1 MAHSPAVKLSLPQ
14 RLLRWSVNIVWLSVL
29 TVLILVALYV
39 GLGRQVMGNLHHFKG
54 DIEQQVSSI
63 VGQPVSIE
71 RIRGEWQGLD
81 PILRV
86 QGVALQGVDSER
98 TVASLG
104 ELRLRLDSWASLRRF
119 RIVLSEFVLR
129 NGDASLVQQPD
140 GRIGVEGVWL
150 PPEHDA
156 ELYALPEV
164 AAAASE
170 SFEARI
176 GRWIG
181 ELGDVLSD
189 PAVSVEELALH
200 VKPAG
205 AEASHF
211 VIPHMDVRFESGIFR
226 ASGRL
231 SRASNNV
238 RTGLFALR
246 GRHFFSGGF
255 SGNLYLELDS
265 GRFFDALLRHYSWRN
280 MTIAGIDAE
289 AKGWFRFSDGRLSR
303 ANGRIDLPF
312 LDIAVS
318 DESIEP
324 LRNLTIRG
332 GWERDGKGWRAQL
345 ASNGYSWKGYEMGST
360 ALRLE
365 NLGEGLEL
373 QASSMELAPL
383 SELAT
388 ASGMLP
394 PDLRD
399 NLVAHQPQGM
409 IRNLWLN
416 LPRGEPWSVRGELE
430 VVGVDAAGGVPRV
443 RDLGGFFEAGPDSG
457 RVVIEPGTVE
467 LGFPDLF
474 TGPWTF
480 TRMSGELRWQ
490 RRRDGWWIG
499 SHNLAGR
506 YRGAVA
512 ESAFGL
518 RLQENHDNTLSVR
531 VGISDARTGMLE
543 ALVPKQIVSDQLYQ
557 FLTREVGEGRIPHG
571 WYYGHGTVG
580 EDAGYTGFTSSLQY
594 HFENTDLTYHPDWP
608 RLRNATGQA
617 SVQGADSTVTLSQG
631 EVGGIDLEPSRVRI
645 TPASSGV
652 RVDVETGV
660 RRQHAFLTEEWRRN
674 SPLPEMLGD
683 WIREATIHGP
693 VAADVSMSLWPQ
705 MERAP
710 EFDVRVDLN
719 EAGFDFRSADLQ
731 WRNLTGSVR
740 YGSDSGV
747 EPTTLDGRFLGAP
760 VTIQV
765 EKNEDAAL
773 LVRQKGA
780 ASVEAIEEWVGR
792 KLIGLSGNLDYEA
805 SLRPTEG
812 PLLRL
817 DADLERIASSLPRPL
832 NKRAGEAHS
841 LTTTLDF
848 SQDQRLVVDGNW
860 NPLGAFRMVFSGGVL
875 ERGRIA
881 LGVRSTRL
889 PEAPV
894 LSLTGA
900 IPYLNLGEWNS
911 VLDTEAAASVFAS
924 DSEGSGMPDV
934 RFNLAIERTEVAGR
948 NMGHVRAEGESQS
961 RNGWRIGV
969 NGNRVEGEFIL
980 PGDAGAP
987 IGVELTNLDIPE
999 PSDSIDADDLPR
1011 PDGGGAAS
1019 WPRADVSVA
1028 DLRFEGRD
1036 FRNVRLLV
1044 RPGAERMTIRDMSFS
1059 MADLDLTGDLSW
1071 QPGQTP
1077 GTSEFSGTLSGGSLK
1092 GLESL
1097 LGQPVPIRNSKTR
1110 VRVDFA
1116 WPGGPADLN
1125 LASLEAEIGFRFEN
1139 GTIEEGSDASRVFRV
1154 FGLLNTD
1161 TIWRRLQLDFSD
1173 VYESGIPFDY
1183 MEGDALIHEGR
1194 LIFDPKVDIQAP
1206 SGGFRMSGEAD
1217 LIEETLDMR
1226 LVVVLPI
1233 TQNLPLAAVL
1243 FGFAPPVGGALF
1255 VIDQVFGGLLSRVTS
1270 ATYSVGGNWNDPD
1283 VSLRNLFD
1291 TESDLNSYERPEMDL
1306 NTGELDDPAEEIR
1319 R

>member
-1 MAHSPAVKLSLPQ
+1 MAHSPAVKTSLPQ

-39 GLGRQVMGNLHHFKG
+39 GLGRQVMDNLHHFKS

-86 QGVALQGVDSER
+86 QGVALEGVDSER

-104 ELRLRLDSWASLRRF
+104 ELRLRLDSWASLRRL

-140 GRIGVEGVWL
+140 GRVGVEGIWL
-150 PPEHDA
+150 PPEQ
-156 ELYALPEV
+156 ESEPYALPEV

-189 PAVSVEELALH
+189 PAVTVEELALH

-205 AEASHF
+205 GEASHF
-211 VIPHMDVRFESGIFR
+211 VVPHMDVRFESGIFR

-255 SGNLYLELDS
+255 SGSLYLELDS
-265 GRFFDALLRHYSWRN
+265 GRFFDAFLRHYSWRN
-280 MTIAGIDAE
+280 LTIAGIDAE
-289 AKGWFRFSDGRLSR
+289 AKGWFHFSDGRLSR
-303 ANGRIDLPF
+303 ANGRIHLPF
-312 LDIAVS
+312 LDMAVGG
-318 DESIEP
+318 DSIEP

-345 ASNGYSWKGYEMGST
+345 VSNGYSWKGYETGST
-360 ALRLE
+360 ALSLE
-365 NLGEGLEL
+365 DTDEGLAL
-373 QASSMELAPL
+373 QAGSIELAPL
-383 SELAT
+383 GELAM

-394 PDLRD
+394 SDLHD
-399 NLVAHQPQGM
+399 NLVDHQPQGM
-409 IRNLWLN
+409 VRNVRLN
-416 LPRGEPWSVRGELE
+416 LPEGKPWSVTGEFQGG
-430 VVGVDAAGGVPRV
+430 GVDAVDGAPRI

-480 TRMSGELRWQ
+480 TRLSGELRWQ

-518 RLQENHDNTLSVR
+518 RLRENQDDTLSLR
-531 VGISDARTGMLE
+531 VGISDARAAMLE
-543 ALVPKQIVSDQLYQ
+543 ALVPRQIVPDQLYR
-557 FLTREVGEGRIPHG
+557 FLTRQVGEGRIPHG
-571 WYYGHGTVG
+571 WYYGHGTLG
-580 EDAGYTGFTSSLQY
+580 DAAYPGFTSSLRY
-594 HFENTDLTYHPDWP
+594 GFESTDLTYHPDWP
-608 RLRNATGQA
+608 PLRNASGQA
-617 SVQGADSTVTLSQG
+617 KLQGEEATVTLSQG
-631 EVGGIDLEPSRVRI
+631 QVGGIELEPGRVRI

-660 RRQHAFLTEEWRRN
+660 RRQQRFLTEQWRR

-683 WIREATIHGP
+683 WIRETTLYGP
-693 VAADVSMSLWPQ
+693 VAADLSMSLWPE

-710 EFDVRVDLN
+710 EFDLNVDLN
-719 EAGFDFRSADLQ
+719 EAGFDFRPADLQ

-740 YGSDSGV
+740 YGSDSGI
-747 EPTTLDGRFLGAP
+747 EPTTLEGRFLDAP
-760 VTIQV
+760 VTVRV
-765 EKNEDAAL
+765 EEDEDAAL
-773 LVRQKGA
+773 VVRQKGT

-792 KLIGLSGNLDYEA
+792 RLIGLSGSLGYEA

-817 DADLERIASSLPRPL
+817 DADLERVGSSLPRPL
-832 NKRAGEAHS
+832 SKRAGEAHS

-860 NPLGAFRMVFSGGVL
+860 NPLGAFQMVFAGGAL

-889 PEAPV
+889 PEEPV

-900 IPYLNLGEWNS
+900 IPYLNLGEWSS
-911 VLDTEAAASVFAS
+911 VLDSDLGAPESASE
-924 DSEGSGMPDV
+924 SEGSMMPDV
-934 RFNLAIERTEVAGR
+934 RFNLAVERTEVAGR

-961 RNGWRIGV
+961 GSGWRIGV
-969 NGNRVEGEFIL
+969 KGNRIDGEFIL
-980 PGDAGAP
+980 PGDEVEP
-987 IGVELTNLDIPE
+987 IGVELSNLDIPE
-999 PSDSIDADDLPR
+999 PSDSVDPDVPPN
-1011 PDGGGAAS
+1011 PDGMDVGS
-1019 WPRADVSVA
+1019 WPQVDASIA

-1036 FRNVRLLV
+1036 FRNVRLLL
-1044 RPGAERMTIRDMSFS
+1044 RPGAERMVIRDLSLS

-1077 GTSEFSGTLSGGSLK
+1077 GTTEFSGTLSGGSLK

-1097 LGQPVPIRNSKTR
+1097 LGQPVPIRNRKTR
-1110 VRVDFA
+1110 ARIDFA
-1116 WPGGPADLN
+1116 WPGGPADLE
-1125 LASLEAEIGFRFEN
+1125 LASLEAEIGFRLEN
-1139 GTIEEGSDASRVFRV
+1139 GTLEEGSDASRVFRV

-1194 LIFDPKVDIQAP
+1194 LIFDPKVVIQAP

-1270 ATYSVGGNWNDPD
+1270 ATYSVGGNWNDPA

-1306 NTGELDDPAEEIR
+1306 NTGESDDPAEEIR